1 MKVNC
6 EIIQDLLPL
15 YEEGTCS
22 PSSKEAVEKH
32 LAECESCK
40 LLKESTDRLT
50 EIKIS
55 ADLPETDIKAA
66 GGFKRIRRKW
76 LGSLVAVLFL
86 TCVLGVLIVSSLKVT
101 CSKETEVWAIQPRI
115 TVDNVIVY
123 YAQEGDQ
130 FKIEGTYQDCTGVEW
145 YIISGILKVDPSSGL
160 DFGFIL
166 KDDCVIGFN

>member
-15 YEEGTCS
+15 YEEGLCS
-22 PSSKEAVEKH
+22 PSSKDAVERH

-40 LLKESTDRLT
+40 LLKEGADRVT
-50 EIKIS
+50 EIKTL
-55 ADLPETDIKAA
+55 ADIPENDSKAA

-76 LGSLVAVLFL
+76 LGSLVALL
-86 TCVLGVLIVSSLKVT
+86 LITCILGVMIISSLKVT
-101 CSKETEVWAIQPRI
+101 CSRETEVWAIQPRA

-130 FKIEGTYQDCTGVEW
+130 FRMEGTYQDGSGVEW
-145 YIISGILKVDPSSGL
+145 YIVSGVLEVDPYSGL
-160 DFGFIL
+160 DSGFIL
-166 KDDCVIGFN
+166 KEDCVIGIH